1 MVRARYSSTLF
12 AFVIRE
18 SSSIKGSLSLF
29 DGCLFT
35 FFFLEIVAAVLLHRL
50 TVAPRRCSPPRRVA
64 RHLPTALET
73 KARLERKINFKKF
86 ISRVDDD

>member
-35 FFFLEIVAAVLLHRL
+35 FFFLEIVAAVRLHHL
-50 TVAPRRCSPPRRVA
+50 AVASVAPPPHAAPPPRRA
-64 RHLPTALET
+64 PPYP
-73 KARLERKINFKKF
+73 
-86 ISRVDDD
+86 